1 MAEFIIAKQKNDPGE
16 NISKYR
22 TNRDLRNLLF
32 YCHNHCV
39 SCMMNHLYPFGIEN
53 IYYQFLYLQKRRV
66 KPMDTKAYHYI
77 VSFDSQGHESD
88 IGRYELESIMISLN
102 QFCLSEYQAVQFL
115 HMDKPSHYHIHYIVN
130 PVHIY
135 NFHVCRETPK
145 KTSYSFAEILGSIH
159 GIALSPVSYQDGIGR
174 IVRGTET
181 GCMIYQQKFFQEH
194 GLRYVK

>member
-1 MAEFIIAKQKNDPGE
+1 
-16 NISKYR
+16 
-22 TNRDLRNLLF
+22 
-32 YCHNHCV
+32 
-39 SCMMNHLYPFGIEN
+39 
-53 IYYQFLYLQKRRV
+53 
-66 KPMDTKAYHYI
+66 MDTKAYHYI